1 MVVGAVWALCEFSL
15 LVSEQN
21 HFDLSLAAQ
30 DDELKRFLKKKGAFR
45 EQKMSKSVKTKVDE
59 LLERESHHL
68 QVQKIHKI
76 HATMEGQLYGAQK
89 VTTSKRRKY
98 QVRLNRARH
107 SVTIWADAD
116 RQRAIERLECEILPM
131 TYTKRKLFDKWI
143 WHHECQLL
151 QEAGTE
157 ATGPRSIFTKNH
169 AQMKTAVGEEAYGAV
184 NMTTNNRVQ
193 FQICLSDA
201 GIVATTWSIT
211 DTDCVVNQLGRE
223 IYGITLKDQVRF
235 TKKSSIHLVEFKAW

>member
-1 MVVGAVWALCEFSL
+1 MYRLWQPDELHQLLLGLFKDLLHWLLKYLKTRNVKDQFDNRFTSVPQYPGLQRFSKLFISSMRGSWQGIQIRGFIRILAVNWASIVNCSKDDRKCATDASSDEMVVGAVWALCEFSL

-131 TYTKRKLFDKWI
+131 TYTKRKLFDK
-143 WHHECQLL
+143 
-151 QEAGTE
+151 
-157 ATGPRSIFTKNH
+157 
-169 AQMKTAVGEEAYGAV
+169 
-184 NMTTNNRVQ
+184 
-193 FQICLSDA
+193 
-201 GIVATTWSIT
+201 
-211 DTDCVVNQLGRE
+211 
-223 IYGITLKDQVRF
+223 
-235 TKKSSIHLVEFKAW
+235 